1 MFCEEKLA
9 RISERSSDEPV
20 FLGIPNVS
28 EKRKKSRAL
37 HGSFSKRVKSVAFI
51 FSMTVSLGS
60 KFDHPTDAND
70 TSPLPK
76 IGHEKNRESFM
87 LRQTYLRDRYFKR
100 YLFNLLRVMIICIVT
115 PLERDKF
122 RNNDFIGPRKL

>member
-1 MFCEEKLA
+1 MNQSFL
-9 RISERSSDEPV
+9 RYQMYQRSERKVVLFTDH
-20 FLGIPNVS
+20 FQS
-28 EKRKKSRAL
+28 ELK
-37 HGSFSKRVKSVAFI
+37 VFI
-51 FSMTVSLGS
+51 FSTTVSLGS
-60 KFDHPTDAND
+60 KFDHATEAID
-70 TSPLPK
+70 TSPLTK
-76 IGHEKNRESFM
+76 TGHEKNRESFM